1 MTEKYNWELDYEIG
15 DCKLMPNDGRWKEV
29 TSIDEKTGN
38 RAWNHICI
46 VDVPMMSLIKQY
58 ELLLI
63 ELSEKEVD
71 LSSKKEEYAN
81 KEFEIVFMS
90 DVNFKELYGSTSEKV
105 RKQHAKNELSKL
117 DGEIKALEFG
127 INWIRGYIP
136 LLKEAIRSKPYL
148 DKVKTA
154 QAVYDWLQE

>member
-1 MTEKYNWELDYEIG
+1 
-15 DCKLMPNDGRWKEV
+15 MPNDGRWKEV

-38 RAWNHICI
+38 RAWNHISI

-81 KEFEIVFMS
+81 NEFEIVFMS
-90 DVNFKELYGSTSEKV
+90 AVNFKELYGSTSEKV

-127 INWIRGYIP
+127 INWIKSYIP